1 MKSLTVA
8 VAFVVLFSYTFV
20 VLFSIAKL
28 KVLTLVQGNFNR
40 IGVFGLTINLLGR
53 LDATE
58 MQFAAEKV
66 DKPLSQ
72 AEVKRSNDPPF
83 HSVHLSRA
91 PPYFHTPCVLTPL
104 PLTRVGRV
112 TSWCS
117 SGVAMPCAPPTTSIA
132 ALGKLE
138 VNVVLMVLPLL
149 S

>member
-1 MKSLTVA
+1 MKPLEKQVWSRVRPTVLLLKLRKEKFTAVTLNMKSLTVA

-91 PPYFHTPCVLTPL
+91 PPYFHTPL
-104 PLTRVGRV
+104 PG
-112 TSWCS
+112 
-117 SGVAMPCAPPTTSIA
+117 
-132 ALGKLE
+132 
-138 VNVVLMVLPLL
+138 LL
-149 S
+149 